1 MTRVVLSAGRAGRWW
16 QSMLL
21 ALSTLVVW
29 NPALAIPV
37 GAEIKGDSFR
47 WKSAE
52 SSFDGGV
59 VPSVWATPA
68 GLVPA
73 KSYIPG
79 ASNLATLPINLVG
92 PKGSSVQLMLQLKG
106 MEYTSPG
113 ARDAE
118 SIPGGGG
125 GNAMVTV
132 SGALVQVQGQGLGNR
147 NVPLDREMT
156 PFTHARPVI
165 SLGDTASIL
174 QAFRD
179 ANAAPGDYI
188 SQVSIPLSY
197 DYERNGV
204 RIRYNWSLPL
214 SLRINY
220 APAVLTD
227 LSLNSPTAGAMAPAY
242 YSRGGVQ
249 YAQGEA
255 VYRGVANGIFPN
267 GLRLFLKTGDRYEM
281 TGPSG
286 PDNTTIPF
294 SVECA
299 QCEQQ
304 LLVDKGVMAL
314 PDLDT
319 TGTTIPGV
327 NVSTIN
333 FDIRIGFT
341 DVTLSTL
348 ETGSYQGRF
357 SLLFE
362 PNV

>member
-1 MTRVVLSAGRAGRWW
+1 MTQVALSTSVIGQWW

-21 ALSTLVVW
+21 ALLVLLVW
-29 NPALAIPV
+29 NPAFAIPV

-47 WKSAE
+47 WTSAE

-59 VPSVWATPA
+59 APSVWDTPS

-79 ASNLATLPINLVG
+79 GSNLTSLPISVVG
-92 PKGSSVQLMLQLKG
+92 PTGSNVRLTLQLKG
-106 MEYTSPG
+106 MEYTGSNITGVEPVNG
-113 ARDAE
+113 AG
-118 SIPGGGG
+118 S
-125 GNAMVTV
+125 AMVSV
-132 SGALVQVQGQGLGNR
+132 SGGLVQVQGAGLGDQKVVFGN
-147 NVPLDREMT
+147 EMT

-165 SLGDTASIL
+165 SLGDTAAIL

-179 ANAAPGDYI
+179 ANAAPGNYA

-214 SLRINY
+214 SIAITY
-220 APAVLTD
+220 APAVLND
-227 LSLNSPTAGAMAPAY
+227 LVLTSPTGGAMPPAY
-242 YSRGGVQ
+242 YHSGGVQ
-249 YAQGEA
+249 YAKGQA
-255 VYRGVANGIFPN
+255 VYNGVATGIFPN
-267 GLRLFLKTGDRYEM
+267 GLRLRLKNGDSYNM
-281 TGPSG
+281 LGPN
-286 PDNTTIPF
+286 NTTIPF
-294 SVECA
+294 SVVCVQCA
-299 QCEQQ
+299 QP

-319 TGTTIPGV
+319 TGTTIPGL
-327 NVSTIN
+327 NVPTIN
-333 FDIRIGFT
+333 FDIHIDFV
-341 DVTLSTL
+341 DAPLSTL
-348 ETGSYQGRF
+348 ETGAYQGRF